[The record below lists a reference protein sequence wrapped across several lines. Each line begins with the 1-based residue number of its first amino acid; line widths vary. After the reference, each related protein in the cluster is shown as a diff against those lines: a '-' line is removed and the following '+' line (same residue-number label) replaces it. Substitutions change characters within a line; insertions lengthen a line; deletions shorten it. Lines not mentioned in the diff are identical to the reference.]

1 MIAWVGAVPV
11 LAALAVVTF
20 LPGLLVLLASGARSR
35 LAALACA
42 PALTFALL
50 GTAGVVYER
59 IGVRWHLP
67 TVIAWVLGWAL
78 VVAVGRWCVLACRGR
93 FLTLSTWTS
102 VPLDPS
108 GVPEGGSAGGA
119 PGEPTGQ
126 VPALEGPRWLPVVA
140 VLTTWLAM
148 LAPVLP
154 GSGPR
159 VPIQSADSI
168 YHYNQAWLIEH
179 TGNASMLT
187 GNAGMFGMDG
197 TASFY
202 PMVWHEITTLVSL
215 GWDDVVPATNTMILL
230 VPLVYLIGVL
240 YLVRVVLPELRG
252 GAWVALGA
260 CAFIPI
266 FPMRLLMD
274 TAVWPYALALA
285 GCPAVTA
292 WAVGQVRR
300 CRWLWSKRRRLR
312 AATSV
317 LAIVPAAGGLLLTH
331 PAALVIVGWPLA
343 ALAWTGLVLA
353 SWRLLR
359 SEDRHD
365 RVVGAWMAAVAVA
378 VVLLVVAV
386 VMLPGPLQAHFG
398 RRPVRTWTHAWKKV
412 VSALVL
418 FYGGGG
424 WTMRATQIAMGLA
437 CLTGAA
443 TALLRCRHRGV
454 VVAWVACLPL
464 IVSAMAPVPVLS
476 ALTGVFYNNPHRI
489 KAMTAAPAVLLVTL
503 GLTAVAPVLA
513 QELRRREIGAYLH
526 RLVPWRLEGLL
537 QRWRATLPAQASAGI
552 ALLLV
557 GTLATS
563 PALRHDVVGAFSPYN
578 GHQRLV
584 ASAEELDMM
593 RRLALLLPEDAYVVG
608 DPVAGTAML
617 PFMAGLRPVWMFA
630 GQAQSDEDGLYLREH
645 FRDLHED
652 PHVCEILQDH
662 GIRYFYED
670 SSQFFNGTW
679 LADLRPGLY
688 DVDTSTGFTLL
699 DTGGTARVWEITAC
713 DVWVVE

>member
-1 MIAWVGAVPV
+1 MTAWVPALPL

-20 LPGLLVLLASGARSR
+20 GPGLLVLLAAGARSR

-50 GTAGVVYER
+50 GTAGVVLNAV
-59 IGVRWHLP
+59 GLRWHLP
-67 TVIAWVLGWAL
+67 TVTAWVLGWAL
-78 VVAVGRWCVLACRGR
+78 LVAVGRWCVLALRGR
-93 FLTLSTWTS
+93 RLTLRSWTR
-102 VPLDPS
+102 VPVDAA
-108 GVPEGGSAGGA
+108 GVAEAGAAGGA

-126 VPALEGPRWLPVVA
+126 VPALAGPRWLPA
-140 VLTTWLAM
+140 ASVLTTWLVM

-179 TGNASMLT
+179 TGNASMLN

-197 TASFY
+197 TSSFY

-215 GWDDVVPATNTMILL
+215 GWEGVVPATNTMILL
-230 VPLVYLIGVL
+230 VPLVYLVGLL
-240 YLVRVVLPELRG
+240 YLVRVVLPEVRG
-252 GAWVALGA
+252 AAWVALGA

-285 GCPAVTA
+285 ACPAVAA
-292 WAVGQVRR
+292 WAVAQVRR
-300 CRWLWSKRRRLR
+300 CRWLWSQRRWLR
-312 AATSV
+312 ALTSV
-317 LAIVPAAGGLLLTH
+317 LAIVPAAAGLMLTH
-331 PAALVIVGWPLA
+331 PATLVIVGWPLA

-359 SEDRHD
+359 SEDRHN
-365 RVVGAWMAAVAVA
+365 RLVGAWLAALAVA
-378 VVLLVVAV
+378 VVLVVVAL

-398 RRPVRTWTHAWKKV
+398 RRPLRTWTHAWKKV

-424 WTMRATQIAMGLA
+424 WTMRATQVAMGLA

-443 TALLRCRHRGV
+443 TALYRRRHRGV

-476 ALTGVFYNNPHRI
+476 AMTGVFYNNPHRI
-489 KAMTAAPAVLLVTL
+489 KAMTAAPAILLVTL
-503 GLTAVAPVLA
+503 GLTAVAPVIVRVVSSRVAGL
-513 QELRRREIGAYLH
+513 GLH
-526 RLVPWRLEGLL
+526 RLVPWRLRGLL
-537 QRWRATLPAQASAGI
+537 QRWRALLPVQARA
-552 ALLLV
+552 ALVLLLV
-557 GTLATS
+557 GTLATA
-563 PALRHDVVGAFSPYN
+563 PALRRDVVGAFSPYI
-578 GHQRLV
+578 GHQRRV
-584 ASAEELDMM
+584 ASAEELAMM
-593 RRLALLLPEDAYVVG
+593 TRLPLLLPDDAYVVG

-617 PFMAGLRPVWMFA
+617 PFMAGVQPVWMFA
-630 GQAQSDEDGLYLREH
+630 GQAESDEDGFYLRQH
-645 FRDLHED
+645 LNALHRD
-652 PHVCEILQDH
+652 PHVCEVLRAH
-662 GIRYFYED
+662 SIRYFYED
-670 SSQFFNGTW
+670 SSQFFNGVW
-679 LADLRPGLY
+679 LASLRPGLY
-688 DVDTSTGFTLL
+688 YVDTSKGFRLL
-699 DTGGTARVWEITAC
+699 DVGGTARVWEITAC
-713 DVWVVE
+713 DEAPR

>member
-1 MIAWVGAVPV
+1 MSSWISALPI

-20 LPGLLVLLASGARSR
+20 GPGLLILLAAGARSR

-42 PALTFALL
+42 PSLTFALL
-50 GTAGVVYER
+50 GSAGVIFEAV
-59 IGVRWHLP
+59 GVRWHLP
-67 TVIAWVLGWAL
+67 TVIAWMLAWALL
-78 VVAVGRWCVLACRGR
+78 VVAGRWSILALRGR
-93 FLTLSTWTS
+93 RLTLHTWTR

-108 GVPEGGSAGGA
+108 GVPEGWSGGGA
-119 PGEPTGQ
+119 PGEPTGS
-126 VPALEGPRWLPVVA
+126 VPALAGPRWLPA
-140 VLTTWLAM
+140 TALLTTWLAM

-154 GSGPR
+154 GSGPT

-168 YHYNQAWLIEH
+168 YHYNQAWLIEL
-179 TGNASMLT
+179 TGNASMLN

-197 TASFY
+197 TSSFY
-202 PMVWHEITTLVSL
+202 PMVWHEIATLVSL
-215 GWDDVVPATNTMILL
+215 GWDDVVPVTNTMILL
-230 VPLVYLIGVL
+230 VPLVYLVGVL
-240 YLVRVVLPELRG
+240 YLVRVVLEEIRG
-252 GAWVALGA
+252 AAWVALGA

-285 GCPAVTA
+285 GCPAVAA
-292 WAVGQVRR
+292 WAVAQVRR
-300 CRWLWSKRRRLR
+300 CRWLWTRRRRLR

-331 PAALVIVGWPLA
+331 PAALVIIGWPLA
-343 ALAWTGLVLA
+343 ALAWTGLLLA
-353 SWRLLR
+353 AWRLSR

-365 RVVGAWMAAVAVA
+365 RLLAAALVAVAVA
-378 VVLLVVAV
+378 VVLVVVAV
-386 VMLPGPLQAHFG
+386 VTLPGPLQTHFG
-398 RRPVRTWTHAWKKV
+398 RRPTRTWTHAWKKV

-424 WTMRATQIAMGLA
+424 WTMRATQVAMGAA
-437 CLTGAA
+437 CLAGAA
-443 TALLRCRHRGV
+443 VAMVRHRHRGV

-503 GLTAVAPVLA
+503 ALTSLAPVVDRV
-513 QELRRREIGAYLH
+513 RRRGL
-526 RLVPWRLEGLL
+526 RLRSDMLVPWRLAGPV
-537 QRWRATLPAQASAGI
+537 QRFTETLPLPARAG
-552 ALLLV
+552 AVLLLA
-557 GTLATS
+557 GTLATA

-584 ASAEELDMM
+584 ASPHELDMM
-593 RRLALLLPEDAYVVG
+593 RRLALLLPDDAYVVG

-617 PFMAGLRPVWMFA
+617 PFMADVRPVWMFA
-630 GQAQSDEDGLYLREH
+630 GQAESDADGLYLRAH
-645 FRDLHED
+645 LRDLHED
-652 PHVCEILQDH
+652 PHVCGILREH

-670 SSQFFNGTW
+670 SSQFFNGVW
-679 LADLRPGLY
+679 LATLRPGLY
-688 DVDTSTGFTLL
+688 DVDTSTGFRLL
-699 DTGGTARVWEITAC
+699 DAGGTARVWEITLC
-713 DVWVVE
+713 DTGA